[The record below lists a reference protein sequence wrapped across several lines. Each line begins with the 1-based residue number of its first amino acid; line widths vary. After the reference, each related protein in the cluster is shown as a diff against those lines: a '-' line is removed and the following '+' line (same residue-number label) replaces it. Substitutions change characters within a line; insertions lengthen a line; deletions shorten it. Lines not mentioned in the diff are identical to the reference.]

1 MTRWN
6 PCRFAVLVLIAP
18 GLSLAQYDPGASY
31 QIATNNV
38 AFTQS
43 VLMTSELARVGQQA
57 YTKRE
62 SRGNQRIPVAK
73 QHSGGLA
80 APSLRVGND
89 PGISAQVW
97 AEFIDGVH
105 ARSGKRVSDEIQA
118 LFRRKDVRTTF
129 NETAGPFGLR
139 ADDYGDVL
147 AGYLVALWMT
157 ANQAPIPSVAQVQSV
172 NGQVH
177 GQLARTGVNA
187 TSRQLQMQAEQMM
200 YEVVATIYARQQ
212 AERTGNRRVLEDM
225 AGNAQKNFLARGL
238 DLQAMILKEGSGLIR
253 R

>member
-6 PCRFAVLVLIAP
+6 PRRLVLLMLIAP
-18 GLSLAQYDPGASY
+18 GVSLAQYDPGASY

-43 VLMTSELARVGQQA
+43 VLMTSELARMGQQA
-57 YTKRE
+57 YANRG
-62 SRGNQRIPVAK
+62 SRANPAGPLARQGFA
-73 QHSGGLA
+73 SGAQL
-80 APSLRVGND
+80 SLRIGND
-89 PGISAQVW
+89 QEVSDRVW
-97 AEFIDGVH
+97 TEFIDGVH
-105 ARSGKRVSDEIQA
+105 ARSGDRVADEIQA
-118 LFRRKDVRTTF
+118 LFQRKDVRGLF

-157 ANQAPIPSVAQVQSV
+157 ANQAPVPSIAQVQSV

-187 TSRQLQMQAEQMM
+187 NSRQLQMQAEQMM

-212 AERTGNRRVLEDM
+212 AERTGNQRALADM
-225 AGNAQKNFLARGL
+225 ADNAQKNFLARGL
-238 DLQAMILKEGSGLIR
+238 DLQAMVLREGSGLIR

>member
-6 PCRFAVLVLIAP
+6 SCRFALLMFAAP
-18 GLSLAQYDPGASY
+18 GLSMAQYDPGASY

-57 YTKRE
+57 YKGT
-62 SRGNQRIPVAK
+62 RGNAK
-73 QHSGGLA
+73 GTVSRRSPGSLA
-80 APSLRVGND
+80 ASSLRVGND
-89 PGISAQVW
+89 PEISAQVW
-97 AEFIDGVH
+97 TEFINGVQ
-105 ARSGKRVSDEIQA
+105 ARSGGRVADEIQA

-157 ANQAPIPSVAQVQSV
+157 ANQAPVPSVVQVQSV

-177 GQLARTGVNA
+177 GHLARTGVNA

-200 YEVVATIYARQQ
+200 YEVVATIYARQE
-212 AERTGNRRVLEDM
+212 AERTGNRRALEDM
-225 AGNAQKNFLARGL
+225 AETAQRNFLARGL
-238 DLQAMILKEGSGLIR
+238 DLQAMVLREGSGLIR